1 MYFFQQIPHQ
11 VQRSIWKPSRT
22 SNLSQTPFFM
32 GCQSTEILVFGGK
45 QIKMNKRSV
54 LLQEL
59 NLFDSLI
66 YLQYTTEN

>member
-1 MYFFQQIPHQ
+1 
-11 VQRSIWKPSRT
+11 
-22 SNLSQTPFFM
+22 M